1 LRFEILLI
9 LLPREIEQDAPGFRW
24 QRSEVLVTS
33 NSSLATRE
41 SGDNL
46 VRLGNMLPGLEPALS
61 RREVL
66 ARTVALMFVGD
77 TAVAE
82 SRKSLTGESV
92 IAGAG
97 RRVDAPG
104 AQSARFP
111 STNIELVK
119 RRIQE
124 GFSKNKPSVLVTSA
138 ACGTDLL
145 SLEIA
150 GQMNVERFILLPS
163 APAAFRASS
172 VTDRPG
178 NWGALF
184 DRMIKESHVEVLSLP
199 EGQEGYLE
207 TNLRLL
213 DKAQALA
220 KSMKLETKAMVIW
233 DQKSRGSDDVTA
245 HFLAQARER
254 GLPVV
259 EISTV

>member
-1 LRFEILLI
+1 M
-9 LLPREIEQDAPGFRW
+9 LLPREIEQDEPGFRRR
-24 QRSEVLVTS
+24 RSEVLVTS
-33 NSSLATRE
+33 KNSRVTRE
-41 SGDNL
+41 LDDNL
-46 VRLGNMLPGLEPALS
+46 VRLGNMLPSLKPVLS

-66 ARTVALMFVGD
+66 ARVGALTFIGD
-77 TAVAE
+77 MAMAE
-82 SRKSLTGESV
+82 SRKSPVGESV

-97 RRVDAPG
+97 RRVDATE
-104 AQSARFP
+104 AQIARFP
-111 STNIELVK
+111 SANIELVK
-119 RRIQE
+119 HRIQE
-124 GFSKNKPSVLVTSA
+124 GFSKNKPLALVTSA

-163 APAAFRASS
+163 DPAAFRASS

-178 NWGALF
+178 NWGDLF
-184 DRMIKESHVEVLSLP
+184 DRTIKESHVEVLSLP

-213 DKAQALA
+213 NKAQALA
-220 KSMKLETKAMVIW
+220 KKHKVETKAMVIW
-233 DQKSRGSDDVTA
+233 DQKLRGPDDVTG

-254 GLPVV
+254 GLRII